1 MSLKKLM
8 KVLSTVMVFAACF
21 VSGAHAISQDDIDGI
36 KTSIQE
42 LQEKQET
49 AKVMADSA
57 RKLGLEENSS
67 PIAAAK
73 AIWKDVDNEKRVLY
87 KELEVAQRKL
97 EEKNSR
103 VYAGTFRLTGY
114 CPCERCSGPWGYG
127 TSSGARATEGITVAA
142 DPRVLP
148 EGTRI
153 YIEGVGERIVQDVGG
168 AIKGNKIDVF
178 VEEHEHCYNANINGN
193 ANVYILK

>member
-1 MSLKKLM
+1 MF
-8 KVLSTVMVFAACF
+8 TICF
-21 VSGAHAISQDDIDGI
+21 VGGAHAISQDDIDGI
-36 KTSIQE
+36 KSSILE

-49 AKVMADSA
+49 AKIMADSA
-57 RKLGLEENSS
+57 RKLGLAENSS

-73 AIWKDVDNEKRVLY
+73 EIWNSADSEKSSLY

-97 EEKNSR
+97 KEKNSR
-103 VYAGTFRLTGY
+103 VYAGTFRITGY
-114 CPCERCSGPWGYG
+114 CPCRQCSGSWGYS
-127 TSSGARATEGITVAA
+127 TSSGARATEGVTVAA

-153 YIEGVGERIVQDVGG
+153 YIENVGERIVQDVGG
-168 AIKGNKIDVF
+168 AVKGNKIDVF
-178 VEEHEHCYNANINGN
+178 VEEHDYCYNSNINGH